1 MSRQKWKPGV
11 RNGLASRLVLYNISD
26 CYSLIVA
33 AHWSATAKSLFG
45 RCANTAM
52 EGLFVAS
59 AASGQIIL
67 STRFHPKAANLVP
80 LALDALKASK
90 DASVAWFPCPAA
102 ARPPAAT
109 NYDSDSS
116 DDASDDATQA
126 WAAGASNRI
135 AGACVCCV
143 KHTDL
148 SFALVV
154 SSNSPLDAPFTEQ
167 LTRGLQSSQRCLS
180 PSSIP

>member
-1 MSRQKWKPGV
+1 
-11 RNGLASRLVLYNISD
+11 
-26 CYSLIVA
+26 
-33 AHWSATAKSLFG
+33 
-45 RCANTAM
+45 M

-80 LALDALKASK
+80 LALDALKASNT
-90 DASVAWFPCPAA
+90 SVAWFPCPAA

-135 AGACVCCV
+135 EGACVCCV

-154 SSNSPLDAPFTEQ
+154 SSNGLLDASF
-167 LTRGLQSSQRCLS
+167 RG
-180 PSSIP
+180 